1 MKLFS
6 VVAFVAAWPW
16 LGELVLAQSNVLN
29 PWEVGKDIS
38 FAGLVWFLV
47 GYLIPKLMSQHREER
62 EGLVQHLTDTETKNR
77 ELLEDLS
84 KRHAESVKSG
94 HAAANNLAAE
104 IRSCKEQMEGR
115 AQ

>member
-62 EGLVQHLTDTETKNR
+62 EGLVQHLTNAETKNR

-84 KRHAESVKSG
+84 ERHAESAKSG

-104 IRSCKEQMEGR
+104 IRSCKEQMEGWG
-115 AQ
+115 Q